1 MIKNNHKK
9 ERKKYMTR
17 KFIVTIKEIENE
29 DSVAK
34 KTLAREAFMNL
45 IRKKDSLDN
54 YEEDI
59 EESEEEIEDENGN
72 KKKLYIVSKSSP
84 YLTKLFN
91 DIESWVNKD

>member
-1 MIKNNHKK
+1 
-9 ERKKYMTR
+9 MTR
-17 KFIVTIKEIENE
+17 KFVVTIKEIENE

-45 IRKKDSLDN
+45 IREKDSLDN

-59 EESEEEIEDENGN
+59 EESEEGIEDENGN
-72 KKKLYIVSKSSP
+72 KKKLYIVSKSST
-84 YLTKLFN
+84 YLTILFN

>member
-1 MIKNNHKK
+1 
-9 ERKKYMTR
+9 MTR
-17 KFIVTIKEIENE
+17 KFVVTIKEIENE
-29 DSVAK
+29 DSVSK
-34 KTLAREAFMNL
+34 KTLAKEAFMNL

-72 KKKLYIVSKSSP
+72 KKKLYIVSKNSP

-91 DIESWVNKD
+91 DIESWVKKA

>member
-1 MIKNNHKK
+1 
-9 ERKKYMTR
+9 MTR
-17 KFIVTIKEIENE
+17 KFVVTIKEIENE
-29 DSVAK
+29 DCASK
-34 KTLAREAFMNL
+34 KAFAREAFMNL

-59 EESEEEIEDENGN
+59 EESEEEIVDENGN

-91 DIESWVNKD
+91 DIGSWVNKD

>member
-1 MIKNNHKK
+1 
-9 ERKKYMTR
+9 MTR
-17 KFIVTIKEIENE
+17 KFVVTIKEIENE
-29 DSVAK
+29 DSASK
-34 KTLAREAFMNL
+34 KAFAREAFMNL

-59 EESEEEIEDENGN
+59 EESEEEIVDENGN

-91 DIESWVNKD
+91 DIGSWVNKD

>member
-1 MIKNNHKK
+1 
-9 ERKKYMTR
+9 MTR
-17 KFIVTIKEIENE
+17 KFVVTIKEIENE
-29 DSVAK
+29 DSETK

-45 IRKKDSLDN
+45 IREKDCLDN

-59 EESEEEIEDENGN
+59 EESEEEIVTNENGN
-72 KKKLYIVSKSSP
+72 KKKLYIVSKNSP

>member
-1 MIKNNHKK
+1 
-9 ERKKYMTR
+9 MTR
-17 KFIVTIKEIENE
+17 KFVVTIKEIENE

-59 EESEEEIEDENGN
+59 EESEEEIVDENGN

-91 DIESWVNKD
+91 DIESWVNKDWKRK

>member
-1 MIKNNHKK
+1 
-9 ERKKYMTR
+9 MTR
-17 KFIVTIKEIENE
+17 KFVVTIKEIENE
-29 DSVAK
+29 DSVVK

-91 DIESWVNKD
+91 DIESWVNEDWKRK